1 MKMNIAN
8 GLKALALALALS
20 GCSAAQNDEVK
31 IGFVVKQPEE
41 PWFQDEWKYAEQ
53 AAKEKG
59 FTLVKIGAPDG
70 GQVLTTIDN
79 LKAQHAQGFIICTP
93 DVKLGP
99 SIVAKAK
106 ADGLKLMTVD
116 DRLVDGAG
124 NPIES
129 VPHMGI
135 SASKIGEQVGQAIA
149 DEMKKRGWK
158 PEETGALRVSYDQL
172 PTARERTEGA
182 VTALTAAGF
191 PKDNVVN
198 APQAKTDTEN
208 AFNAAN
214 IAITQHPNFK
224 HWVAFGLND
233 EAVLGAVRAAE
244 GRGFSADN
252 VIGVG
257 IGGSKSAL
265 NEFSKAQATGFFG
278 SVLISPKRHGYE
290 TSVNMYEWIK
300 NDKAPPAL
308 TLTTG
313 RLITRANADEIRKEM
328 GL

>member
-1 MKMNIAN
+1 M
-8 GLKALALALALS
+8 G
-20 GCSAAQNDEVK
+20 SAPAFAADEPVK

-59 FTLVKIGAPDG
+59 FTLVKIAAPDG
-70 GQVLTTIDN
+70 GQVLTAIDN
-79 LKAQHAQGFIICTP
+79 LKSQHAQGFVICTP

-106 ADGLKLMTVD
+106 IDKLKLMTVD
-116 DRLVDGAG
+116 DRLVDGSG
-124 NPIES
+124 KPIES

-135 SASKIGEQVGQAIA
+135 SASKIGEQVGQAIS
-149 DEMKKRGWK
+149 DEIKKRGWK
-158 PEETGALRVSYDQL
+158 PEETGALRISYDQL
-172 PTARERTEGA
+172 PTAKDRTDGA
-182 VTALTAAGF
+182 ITALTAAGF
-191 PKDNVVN
+191 PKANVIN

-214 IAITQHPNFK
+214 IAITQNPKFK

-244 GRGFSADN
+244 GRNFRADN
-252 VIGVG
+252 MIGVG

-265 NEFSKAQATGFFG
+265 NEFAKAQPTGFFG

-300 NDKAPPAL
+300 NDKAPPPL

-313 RLITRANADEIRKEM
+313 KLVTRANVAEVRKEM

>member
-20 GCSAAQNDEVK
+20 GCAAAPNDEVK

-191 PKDNVVN
+191 PKDNIVN

-214 IAITQHPNFK
+214 IAITQHPDFK

-244 GRGFSADN
+244 GRGFSAEN
-252 VIGVG
+252 IIGVG

>member
-1 MKMNIAN
+1 MKNKIAL
-8 GLKALALALALS
+8 GLKVLALALTLS
-20 GCSAAQNDEVK
+20 ACSSGGDDQVK

-70 GQVLTTIDN
+70 GQVLTAIDN
-79 LKAQHAQGFIICTP
+79 LKSQHAQGFVICTP

-116 DRLVDGAG
+116 DRLVDGSG
-124 NPIES
+124 NPIDA

-135 SASKIGEQVGQAIA
+135 SATKIGEQVGQAIA
-149 DEMKKRGWK
+149 DEMKKRGWN
-158 PEETGALRVSYDQL
+158 PEETGALRISYDQL
-172 PTARERTEGA
+172 PTAKDRTDGA
-182 VTALTAAGF
+182 IAALTAAGF
-191 PKDNVVN
+191 PTANIVN
-198 APQAKTDTEN
+198 APEAKTDTEN

-214 IAITQHPNFK
+214 IAITQNPKYK

-244 GRGFSADN
+244 GRGFRAADM
-252 VIGVG
+252 IGVG

-265 NEFSKAQATGFFG
+265 NEFAKGEATGFFG

-300 NDKAPPAL
+300 NGKAPPQL

-313 RLITRANADEIRKEM
+313 QLITKENSEGVRKEM